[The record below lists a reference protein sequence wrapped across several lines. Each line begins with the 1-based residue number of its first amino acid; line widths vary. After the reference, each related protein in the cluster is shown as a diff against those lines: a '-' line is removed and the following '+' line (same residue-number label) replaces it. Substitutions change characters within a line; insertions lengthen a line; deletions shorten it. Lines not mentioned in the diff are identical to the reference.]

1 MVEFISPINPGAA
14 PVARRDSY
22 FRPLL
27 DDREASALGELA
39 QAYGQLRRA
48 TGSLA
53 DSYGALGQRFNQ
65 LSGAIMENQ
74 REQLRGEQRQKDLQI
89 QQKRLDL
96 QEQRNAFALQ
106 ADRERLQL
114 AVLRE
119 QDADIRDQLSAAE
132 EFSIMNAQ
140 GNNAAFALGESVM
153 AGLGAFP
160 TVSNDMSQ
168 GGVTVHNTDIAPDL
182 YSAIEQAGR
191 TSGVNY
197 TVTPA
202 ATPGSTQYAA
212 LGEQVGVNTPAN
224 LELNNPGFINWIAD
238 APESVKQKAYDVFG
252 ADIVSNGT
260 DLLNLDKVQRAVPA
274 FKSMEDGVRYMGFW
288 AQYRGVSEGSVDQAV
303 RQWFGLNLTGPVED
317 TKFDDEESR
326 QATLQ
331 AYRDRLSIMRDFGLD
346 ADAVLS
352 DTAAKAAFVQGTM
365 RAEISGYNT
374 DKIFEALPNMPW
386 GQLFSEG
393 QAAFKTGKLVRN
405 TAGSAE
411 IFAGS
416 REAYDLKPNQ
426 MRISLDF
433 NSTPGASGALV
444 VIPPSATP
452 QQTKQAKAYVDG
464 VQKLFQEFGYE
475 GYTLSQGNGIQVSGG
490 GNRGLSNTIHT
501 EPFFAED
508 PMAVQIFMLPEFQKR
523 YANLLMRTLG
533 AIDGAVIMAPH
544 EEGREGAVMN
554 VDGNIITERQ
564 FALDTLIPNL
574 QAMRQE
580 GLPGNKI
587 NIAADDGARPL
598 AMDGSDPS
606 GNVAVQALEGYGVAV
621 NGGESGDA
629 MTVGFTD
636 DAVAAA
642 LQTQL
647 GADYAEWFAEDGSAS
662 AAVDA
667 VQAAGAQL
675 RAELNMYRN
684 IIESNTGGK
693 IDEQSFRNLPHVQR
707 AYQRF
712 YKAFDNVQSSMLN
725 AAFQDAKNEIKL
737 NYEYAEQTKIIPFIE
752 DLSGSEMN
760 QLIARHG
767 EPVEVFKALISSES
781 GLSIEEIETHLENGD
796 LAKLKAWGTF
806 TEKLR
811 ATARENS
818 DNYAINAVQV
828 EVQSADKRGETKA
841 EALLRQRPIDIKK
854 FTLDLLGDLE
864 SYSALSESTE
874 LNGAQLNDFT
884 QKLGTLQEIM
894 SSKAVTDLFGKIQTG
909 NGGNTLFQDA
919 ADVLETVGDYQEKA
933 LKETFNA
940 ERFTQAVTANGPL
953 APYEV
958 LRQGEDGKLRT
969 VFKTEL
975 SAEKAARNQLLN
987 EQANAALA
995 KEDAGMLRGVFEQA
1009 QSWGMPGYGAKLLDQ
1024 LNIEPDELGRMD
1036 MGQFNLIV
1044 ESALSAN
1051 VDIVE
1056 TFQGDPLAA
1065 LAAMRVQQEGGTFA
1079 DAALAIDS
1087 IVQNNIGQDTLQF
1100 ITDLQIGGVEPQLAD
1115 VVRLEVVTQA
1125 AELGL
1130 FGRSAE
1136 TQQKIAKLTNDA
1148 MNKTLKTKSIT
1159 IADSSGVLFDNLLT
1173 DVSARWVNKDRNML
1187 SPVGDALSGINER
1200 VFGTQDVYEKNVAR
1214 IVAGVFVENFRG
1226 PLEEAGRKDAMN
1238 GILDSLVIGN
1248 QSAYIAESPKSF
1260 IARNVLVE
1268 GKEGVPGIQG
1278 FAHFDLEDAG
1288 STRVNIMGQ
1297 DGTSAPAYLL
1307 NNTKSFDKNYT
1318 QRLQATVQLAD
1329 GRDFVVDL
1337 DPKDLQPMLGAQ
1349 SVVSL
1354 TGSNIL
1360 NSELTQTRRIGMES
1374 SIDTG
1379 SMIAYTVPEQVLL
1392 DALPDEATGEIST
1405 IDFSYQYAM
1414 GSETAAFAVSRA
1426 LIDEAIHNTQAQRV
1440 SQ

>member
-132 EFSIMNAQ
+132 EFSMMNAQ

-352 DTAAKAAFVQGTM
+352 DPAAKAAFVQGTM

-544 EEGREGAVMN
+544 TEGSDKQASIN
-554 VDGNIITERQ
+554 VNGMMVTERD
-564 FALDTLIPNL
+564 FALQTLIPNL

-712 YKAFDNVQSSMLN
+712 YKAFDSVQSSMLN

-737 NYEYAEQTKIIPFIE
+737 NYEYAEETKIIPFIE

-796 LAKLKAWGTF
+796 LAKLKAWGKF
-806 TEKLR
+806 TEKLG

-818 DNYAINAVQV
+818 ENYAINAVQV
-828 EVQSADKRGETKA
+828 ELQSADKRGETKA
-841 EALLRQRPIDIKK
+841 DALLRQRPNDIKK
-854 FTLDLLGDLE
+854 FSLDLLADLE
-864 SYSALSESTE
+864 FYSALSETDD
-874 LNGAQLNDFT
+874 LNPAQFNDFT
-884 QKLGTLQEIM
+884 NKLNTLMELM
-894 SSKAVTDLFGKIQTG
+894 DSKAVTDTFSRMASG
-909 NGGNTLFQDA
+909 NGNNTLAQDA
-919 ADVLETVGDYQEKA
+919 ADVLNTVTDYQEKA
-933 LKETFNA
+933 FMERTNA
-940 ERFTQAVTANGPL
+940 EAFTQRVTADAPLPL
-953 APYEV
+953 AYEV
-958 LRQGEDGKLRT
+958 LQRGADGKLRT
-969 VFKTEL
+969 VISNDL
-975 SAEKAARNQLLN
+975 SKEKAARNQALAQ
-987 EQANAALA
+987 QANAAFA
-995 KEDAGMLRGVFEQA
+995 NEDPQQLRAAFEQA
-1009 QSWGMPGYGAKLLDQ
+1009 NTWQVDGFGASLFELIQADPEDLQRSVAGPFNMIVEAAINSGVDLASTFSGEPVAVFAAAKARAEGITPALAVQQINEVINGAFDPLTVEYIASDMPIAGVAPEIADLVRLDVLLAASNQNLAGAGAETRAKLLKLADKAIADNFSTTKIKVGYTEGVGGSGEIKARF
-1024 LNIEPDELGRMD
+1024 LNRDRNAFSGT
-1036 MGQFNLIV
+1036 
-1044 ESALSAN
+1044 AN
-1051 VDIVE
+1051 AFKEVGEIISGPADTLE
-1056 TFQGDPLAA
+1056 ANTTRLAA
-1065 LAAMRVQQEGGTFA
+1065 
-1079 DAALAIDS
+1079 
-1087 IVQNNIGQDTLQF
+1087 
-1100 ITDLQIGGVEPQLAD
+1100 
-1115 VVRLEVVTQA
+1115 
-1125 AELGL
+1125 
-1130 FGRSAE
+1130 
-1136 TQQKIAKLTNDA
+1136 
-1148 MNKTLKTKSIT
+1148 T
-1159 IADSSGVLFDNLLT
+1159 I
-1173 DVSARWVNKDRNML
+1173 M
-1187 SPVGDALSGINER
+1187 
-1200 VFGTQDVYEKNVAR
+1200 
-1214 IVAGVFVENFRG
+1214 VENLA
-1226 PLEEAGRKDAMN
+1226 PILEEAVAKGDMAE
-1238 GILDSLVIGN
+1238 ILGSLVIGPE
-1248 QSAYIAESPKSF
+1248 SAYIATDNQSF
-1260 IARNVLVE
+1260 AARTVLVP
-1268 GKEGVPGIQG
+1268 GKEGTPGVVA
-1278 FAHFDLEDAG
+1278 FAHYDLEDVT
-1288 STRVNIMGQ
+1288 SQSVRVLNQ
-1297 DGTSAPAYLL
+1297 DGSSSPAFML
-1307 NNTKSFDKNYT
+1307 NTTKSFSKNYA
-1318 QRLQATVQLAD
+1318 RNLQATIQLSNQ
-1329 GRDFVVDL
+1329 RTVTVDL
-1337 DPKDLQPMLGAQ
+1337 DPMQLQARVGARAVN
-1349 SVVSL
+1349 SV
-1354 TGSNIL
+1354 TGEGVFNKKM
-1360 NSELTQTRRIGMES
+1360 TQTVPIGADRAVDGASAITYTLTEDVLRQAFDVPEGME
-1374 SIDTG
+1374 IEN
-1379 SMIAYTVPEQVLL
+1379 V
-1392 DALPDEATGEIST
+1392 
-1405 IDFSYQYAM
+1405 DFSYTYAL
-1414 GSETAAFAVSRA
+1414 GGESVGFSVDRA
-1426 LIDEAIHNTQAQRV
+1426 IIDEALFNTRTQRV